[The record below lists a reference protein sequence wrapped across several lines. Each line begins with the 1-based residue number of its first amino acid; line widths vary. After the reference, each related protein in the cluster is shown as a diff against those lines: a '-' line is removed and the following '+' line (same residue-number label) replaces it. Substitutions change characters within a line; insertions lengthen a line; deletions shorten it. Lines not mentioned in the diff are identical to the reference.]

1 MLLLLIL
8 PTLIS
13 GYIVFTKHP
22 YNYYRLHR
30 YDGQLLYLE
39 SAKSGFMCT
48 VCSSLVT
55 LFVNNY
61 VPPKVDIFGYDFNLD
76 LYSFFYSIILPI
88 AHEDA
93 DELTWVLLI
102 ATGAIGL
109 AYFYAFW
116 GAARLRLKAVDLTD
130 LLSIR
135 RIKLS
140 IKRHRFLMRRKD
152 ESALSSK
159 EKAKIVLM
167 SSILKDSPMDALF
180 YNSYLIDGFYLMITM
195 DDRKV
200 YIGRV
205 LSLGEPNEA
214 EGMDQ
219 EITITPY
226 ASGYRDKDTLGVSLT
241 TKYNEVSRDVALTIR
256 QDKIILATHFSEDIY
271 EEFQRN
277 LKRKSSYVLC

>member
-1 MLLLLIL
+1 MFLLLIL
-8 PTLIS
+8 PILIS

-48 VCSSLVT
+48 VTSGFTVL
-55 LFVNNY
+55 LFNKYIPSKINVLGNVYN
-61 VPPKVDIFGYDFNLD
+61 ID
-76 LYSFFYSIILPI
+76 LYSFVHSLLSPI
-88 AHEDA
+88 AQKDA
-93 DELTWVLLI
+93 DKLTWILLI
-102 ATGAIGL
+102 TLGAIL
-109 AYFYAFW
+109 LSYCYALW
-116 GAARLRLKAVDLTD
+116 GSLRLSLKAFDTSD
-130 LLSIR
+130 FLSIR
-135 RIKLS
+135 RLKLS
-140 IKRHRFLMRRKD
+140 IKRRKWLKRED
-152 ESALSSK
+152 ESTLSLK
-159 EKAKIVLM
+159 ERARIILM
-167 SSILKDSPMDALF
+167 ASILKDSPMDALF

-205 LSLGEPNEA
+205 ISLGEPNEA

-226 ASGYRDKDTLGVSLT
+226 ASGFRDKDTLGVTLS
-241 TKYNEVSRDVALTIR
+241 TKYNEVSSDVALTIR

-271 EEFQRN
+271 EEFQRS
-277 LKRKSSYVLC
+277 LKRKSNYILC